1 MIIHAREQSR
11 EVHENYSGGQGC
23 ITFTSLLPDEAFL
36 KGEARFFKTMAFSP
50 GASIGEHVHDGNI
63 ALYIVL
69 AGHGIA
75 TDNGITH
82 PIAAGDVLVTSDG
95 GSHGIHDGG
104 DGDLVVLGCVLLEN
118 RTAK

>member
-1 MIIHAREQSR
+1 MIFHSHDHPQ
-11 EVHENYSGGQGC
+11 EVHDNYSGGQGR
-23 ITFTSLLPDEAFL
+23 ITFTPLLPDEALL

-75 TDNGITH
+75 TDNGIAH

-95 GSHGIHDGG
+95 GSHGIRDGG